1 MRAIQASDRAAP
13 SPAPGVLEGLVLLGG
28 SPAGHDRLA
37 RWGARCFAEADP
49 AALQQ
54 ALELPGLRAL
64 CRLPPG
70 QLPVRP
76 PAEIA
81 AALLDG
87 AEHIAPDAAAGWC
100 LPPEAARRA
109 LEGLPPGATDA
120 AALHAAALR
129 TASGPLAPPPC
140 HAGPAPLRLPDLP
153 GAFASGRPFA
163 GPFAPD
169 DPLAVARALGAMEAG
184 ARRPAPPRLPPAL
197 RPVGAPPA
205 PRPGELLALIVARN
219 EALRLPDAL
228 ATARALGVD
237 RAIVVDNLSSDD
249 TRELAARAG
258 AHVILAEEEYAA
270 SNFGVAWTNAVLDAY
285 ARGHWVLVVDA
296 DEQLV
301 FPGSDEVGLK
311 ALTEHLD
318 ALGSEALRTV
328 LLDCFP
334 PGPLAEAGYRPG
346 APLAGTAPMFE
357 LPRLRQEPIADFP
370 HSLDYGGI
378 RERLFFP
385 EADPRRPARWLR
397 QKLYN
402 LGLRIPG
409 LRGSAR
415 FARLAPPRSPTVT
428 KLPLLRWRDGAALVA
443 STHRVAPMA
452 MAEEQPSG
460 VLLHFKFLQDF
471 HARALDAV
479 ARGAHYD
486 GSREYRRYLARI
498 EADPRF
504 SLAGPQAR
512 PYAGP
517 AQLVELGL
525 MQDTAAWRR
534 ARGMG

>member
-1 MRAIQASDRAAP
+1 MP
-13 SPAPGVLEGLVLLGG
+13 LEGLLLCGG
-28 SPAGHDRLA
+28 LAAARERLA
-37 RWGARCFAEADP
+37 RWGAQCLTEPDR
-49 AALQQ
+49 AALEA
-54 ALELPGLRAL
+54 ALGGPDARAL
-64 CRLPPG
+64 CWLSAG

-87 AEHIAPDAAAGWC
+87 ADHLSPDPAEGAC
-100 LPPEAARRA
+100 LTVATARRA
-109 LEGLPPGATDA
+109 VAALPPGSVTAT
-120 AALHAAALR
+120 ALHAAAL
-129 TASGPLAPPPC
+129 AAAEGPLAAPPC

-163 GPFAPD
+163 GPFAAD
-169 DPLAVARALGAMEAG
+169 DPMAAARALGAMEAG
-184 ARRPAPPRLPPAL
+184 IRRPAPPRLPPML
-197 RPVGAPPA
+197 RTIGAPPV
-205 PRPGELLALIVARN
+205 PRPGEVLALLVARN

-228 ATARALGVD
+228 ASLRALGVD
-237 RAIVVDNLSSDD
+237 RVIVVDNLSADG
-249 TRELAARAG
+249 TREVAQRAG

-270 SNFGVAWTNAVLDAY
+270 SNFGVTWTNAVLDAH

-301 FPGSDEVGLK
+301 FPGSDRIGLK
-311 ALTEHLD
+311 GLTAHLD

-334 PGPLAEAGYRPG
+334 PGPLAHAGYEPG
-346 APLAGTAPMFE
+346 ASLAEAAPMFE
-357 LPRLRQEPIADFP
+357 PPRLRQEPIADFP
-370 HSLDYGGI
+370 HTLDYGGI

-385 EADPRRPARWLR
+385 ESDPRRPARWLR
-397 QKLYN
+397 QKLFN
-402 LGLRIPG
+402 LGLRVPG
-409 LRGSAR
+409 LRGSSG

-428 KLPLLRWRDGAALVA
+428 KLPLLRWREGAGLVA

-452 MAEEQPSG
+452 VAEEQPSG

-479 ARGAHYD
+479 KRGAHYD

-504 SLAGPQAR
+504 SLAGPRAR
-512 PYAGP
+512 AYAGP
-517 AQLVELGL
+517 DQLVELGL
-525 MQDTAAWRR
+525 MHDTPAWRR
-534 ARGMG
+534 ARGAR